1 MIRGVLMAKLKTTV
15 SKASVTRFLNSITDE
30 QKKRDCLALVE
41 VMQSA
46 AKTKPEMWGPAIV
59 GFGRYQYKYP
69 SGRIGEWFVA
79 GFSPRKQNLTLYIL
93 PGIKRYADQLQR
105 LGKHTT
111 GQSCL
116 YLKSLDGIH
125 MSTLKAVI
133 RRAFRDIKQFEA
145 K

>member
-1 MIRGVLMAKLKTTV
+1 MAELKTKV
-15 SKASVTRFLNSITDE
+15 SKASVSKFLNSIADE
-30 QKKRDCLALVE
+30 RTRRDCVE
-41 VMQSA
+41 LTKMMERA
-46 AKTKPEMWGPAIV
+46 TKAKPEMWGPAIV

-69 SGRIGEWFVA
+69 SGRTGEWFVA

-93 PGIKRYADQLQR
+93 PSIHSYSEQLKT

-116 YLKSLDGIH
+116 YVKSLEHVHLPTLKSIVRQAFKD
-125 MSTLKAVI
+125 I
-133 RRAFRDIKQFEA
+133 RKHEA

>member
-1 MIRGVLMAKLKTTV
+1 MAELKTKV
-15 SKASVTRFLNSITDE
+15 SKASVAGFLNRITDE

-46 AKTKPEMWGPAIV
+46 AKAKPEMWGPAIV
-59 GFGRYQYKYP
+59 GFGRYHYKYP
-69 SGRIGEWFVA
+69 SGRVGEWFVA
-79 GFSPRKQNLTLYIL
+79 GFSPRKQNLTLYIMPSL
-93 PGIKRYADQLQR
+93 KRYADQLQK

-116 YLKSLDGIH
+116 YVKSLDGIH
-125 MSTLKAVI
+125 MPTLKSIV
-133 RRAFRDIKQFEA
+133 RQAFKEIKQYEA

>member
-1 MIRGVLMAKLKTTV
+1 MAELKTKV

-30 QKKRDCLALVE
+30 QKKRDCFALVDA
-41 VMQSA
+41 MQSA
-46 AKTKPEMWGPAIV
+46 AKTKPEMWGPSIV
-59 GFGRYQYKYP
+59 GFGRYKYKYP
-69 SGRIGEWFVA
+69 GGRTGEWFIA

-93 PGIKRYADQLQR
+93 PGIKRYADQLEK

-116 YLKSLDGIH
+116 HVKSLEGVHMPTLKSI
-125 MSTLKAVI
+125 V
-133 RRAFRDIKQFEA
+133 RQAFKDIKQFEA